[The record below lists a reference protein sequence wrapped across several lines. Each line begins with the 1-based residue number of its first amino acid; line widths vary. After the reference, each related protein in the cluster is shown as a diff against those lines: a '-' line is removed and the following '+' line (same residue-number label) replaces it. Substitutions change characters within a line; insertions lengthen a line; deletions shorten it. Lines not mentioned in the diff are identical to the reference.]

1 MSSNPEVDGIVALR
15 PDPIVVQ
22 VLPETAS
29 AFEPQAGVLPP
40 VGSPAESVSP
50 RAKRSRPLWL
60 PSVAVGAVAILA
72 SGTLGYFLYG
82 TANHRD
88 ALGRELVVTHATLA
102 STNQDLSTARSDAA
116 ARRAVADYVS
126 FYVFNHGKIQT
137 DYETIVNCTSYS
149 QCRTATQ
156 QFLTD
161 MQSFQSDR
169 ASATVPRALAN
180 SDSMLGDALSA
191 AIAGGQEF
199 ITGID
204 NNDHAKVKAGGEK
217 VDAAMLSMAKAESA
231 LGTAIR

>member
-88 ALGRELVVTHATLA
+88 ALGPERVFTHPTVA
-102 STNQDLSTARSDAA
+102 SNNHALSTA
-116 ARRAVADYVS
+116 
-126 FYVFNHGKIQT
+126 
-137 DYETIVNCTSYS
+137 
-149 QCRTATQ
+149 
-156 QFLTD
+156 L
-161 MQSFQSDR
+161 
-169 ASATVPRALAN
+169 P
-180 SDSMLGDALSA
+180 DS
-191 AIAGGQEF
+191 
-199 ITGID
+199 
-204 NNDHAKVKAGGEK
+204 
-217 VDAAMLSMAKAESA
+217 
-231 LGTAIR
+231 